1 VRFFLELYTA
11 LGRVSVAIQLQ
22 YRASGMVWMIG
33 SVLEPVI
40 YLVVWSTVARG
51 GGGDAGGYTPEQF
64 AAYYITLMFV
74 SHMTFS
80 WVMHEFQFRIQQ
92 GAFST
97 LLLRPV
103 HPIHG
108 DIADNLAYKAVMLVV
123 LFPAAVVL
131 SFLFR
136 PQFDLEVW
144 STLLF
149 LPALLLAF
157 GLRFTFEWALAL
169 AAFWTTRTAAVNQTY
184 FALNAFLSGRV
195 APIALLPGW
204 LQAVAGGLPFYW
216 MLAFPIELLLGRVAP
231 ADAMRGLVVQALWL
245 GVTAAVLGLLWR
257 TAVKRYSAV
266 GA

>member
-1 VRFFLELYTA
+1 
-11 LGRVSVAIQLQ
+11 
-22 YRASGMVWMIG
+22 
-33 SVLEPVI
+33 
-40 YLVVWSTVARG
+40 
-51 GGGDAGGYTPEQF
+51 
-64 AAYYITLMFV
+64 
-74 SHMTFS
+74 MTFS
-80 WVMHEFQFRIQQ
+80 WIMHEFQFRIQQ

-123 LFPAAVVL
+123 LIPATIVL
-131 SFLFR
+131 GLLFR
-136 PQFDLEVW
+136 PQFSLELW
-144 STLLF
+144 STLMF

-195 APIALLPGW
+195 APIALLPTW
-204 LQAVAGGLPFYW
+204 LQAIAAGLPFYW
-216 MLAFPIELLLGRVAP
+216 MLAFPIELLLGRVTP
-231 ADAMRGLVVQALWL
+231 AAALRGLGIQALWL
-245 GVTAAVLGLLWR
+245 GITAAALALLWR

>member
-1 VRFFLELYTA
+1 
-11 LGRVSVAIQLQ
+11 
-22 YRASGMVWMIG
+22 MIG
-33 SVLEPVI
+33 SVLEPTI
-40 YLVVWSTVARG
+40 YLVVWSTVASG
-51 GGGDAGGYTPEQF
+51 KGGDAGGYTPEQF

-74 SHMTFS
+74 NHLTFS
-80 WVMHEFQFRIQQ
+80 WIMHEFQFRIQQ

-108 DIADNLAYKAVMLVV
+108 DVADNLAYKAVMLVV
-123 LFPAAVVL
+123 LIPAAVVL
-131 SFLFR
+131 GFLFR
-136 PQFDLEVW
+136 PDFDLEPW

-149 LPALLLAF
+149 VPALVLAF
-157 GLRFTFEWALAL
+157 GVRFCFEWALAL
-169 AAFWTTRTAAVNQTY
+169 AAFWTTRTAAINQTY

-195 APIALLPGW
+195 APIALLPLW
-204 LQAVAGGLPFYW
+204 LQTVAGGLPFYW

-231 ADAMRGLVVQALWL
+231 EAALRGLGFQLLWL
-245 GVTAAVLGLLWR
+245 CITIGAMSLLWR